1 MFYDACLKEFECLK
15 DNLILTIIIVSPD
28 WSMPFEVLCD
38 SSGVV
43 LSAVLVQRWEKILH
57 PIYYVSKTLNPA
69 PKKLHYD
76 WARIACYGICVW
88 HIFILFVERKWLCI
102 LSTQILGTLL
112 KRRMENQDWLTS
124 YFYYRNFTLWIRIER
139 GLRRK

>member
-43 LSAVLVQRWEKILH
+43 LSAVLVQR
-57 PIYYVSKTLNPA
+57 
-69 PKKLHYD
+69 
-76 WARIACYGICVW
+76 
-88 HIFILFVERKWLCI
+88 
-102 LSTQILGTLL
+102 
-112 KRRMENQDWLTS
+112 
-124 YFYYRNFTLWIRIER
+124 
-139 GLRRK
+139 